1 MRCAV
6 CNTEISAKTGEF
18 EFKSRALGKILVP
31 HITYFECDVC
41 GEKILSPE
49 ESDRVIEYVEKQ
61 ENKAIAKLPIGE
73 FITAN
78 EAAEMLGITKQAFS
92 KHSKIKRGLIYS
104 VMIGDRKY
112 YNHKSVKLFKE
123 KNNGKFLLS
132 KPDVTPI
139 YTKKE
144 ILEHH
149 MPKKFKII
157 KTQKPIF
164 SHRTFIS
171 HTQRDVE
178 SKFSPW
184 MYLVS
189 MKNKGIRNVYR

>member
-1 MRCAV
+1 MKCAI
-6 CNTEISAKTGEF
+6 CNTEISAKTAEF
-18 EFKSRALGKILVP
+18 EFKSRSLGKILIP
-31 HITYFECDVC
+31 DITYFECVSC
-41 GEKILSPE
+41 GNKILSPN
-49 ESDRVIEYVEKQ
+49 ESDKVINYVEKE
-61 ENKAIAKLPIGE
+61 ENKAISKLPIGD

-78 EAAEMLGITKQAFS
+78 EAAEILGITKQAFS
-92 KHSKIKRGLIYS
+92 KHAKIKRGLIYS
-104 VMIGDRKY
+104 VKIGDRKY
-112 YNHKSVKLFKE
+112 YNHNSVELFKE

-149 MPKKFKII
+149 MPKRFKIL
-157 KTQKPIF
+157 KTQKTIY

-171 HTQRDVE
+171 HKQKDVE
-178 SKFSPW
+178 SKFSGL
-184 MYLVS
+184 MYLIS